1 MGSAHESNEI
11 SRICALSVGE
21 FKKNEE
27 KMLFPLDN
35 VTETSYIYIIS
46 KQQLEKNKDLL
57 NQIKSKVIKDEEN
70 NITSSFT
77 IYSSDHDQ
85 SFFYSLKLTHFIQ
98 EIEKK

>member
-1 MGSAHESNEI
+1 
-11 SRICALSVGE
+11 
-21 FKKNEE
+21 
-27 KMLFPLDN
+27 
-35 VTETSYIYIIS
+35 
-46 KQQLEKNKDLL
+46 LL
-57 NQIKSKVIKDEEN
+57 NQIKSKVINDEEN